1 MVEDAVICAQAV
13 DQIYVVSVQ
22 SADAKCIG
30 ERCYVHAIL
39 KFPFMPAFLRV
50 SSLRCYLQIVFQ
62 IFLPQMEAFC
72 NRCMETVAEY
82 LDNSGED
89 ILYIN

>member
-62 IFLPQMEAFC
+62 SFSTT
-72 NRCMETVAEY
+72 NG
-82 LDNSGED
+82 S
-89 ILYIN
+89 ILQSLYGNCCRIP